1 MKNCAFLLIAVLF
14 LSLTSACAR
23 IKYPAQFPPAAQGS
37 PMYIDR
43 NGQVYRISR
52 QKFDDLIYRQNQM
65 VSLDARLIDLE
76 ARKKRA
82 QEYNRDYFWG
92 DFMRIPQNAV
102 DTFSRNL
109 DYKISRGI
117 DNLFD

>member
-1 MKNCAFLLIAVLF
+1 MKTRIFFLITILF
-14 LSLTSACAR
+14 GLLTSACVPT
-23 IKYPAQFPPAAQGS
+23 YQTHFPPAAQGS

-52 QKFDDLIYRQNQM
+52 QQFDDLIYRQNQM

-102 DTFSRNL
+102 NTFSRNL